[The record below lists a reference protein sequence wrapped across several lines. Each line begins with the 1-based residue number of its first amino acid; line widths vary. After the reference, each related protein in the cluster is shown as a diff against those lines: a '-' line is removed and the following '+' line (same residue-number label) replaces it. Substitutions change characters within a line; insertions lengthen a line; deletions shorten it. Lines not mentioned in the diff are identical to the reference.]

1 MSPSVHPPAKSF
13 STSTPSER
21 GCWCEMARLLRTP
34 ATTSAGS
41 GCGMVDRGT
50 GMHHRAM
57 VIQGSIR
64 SERPSASRSTRT
76 ATAINPTLPHAIT
89 GLYSTRRWWIAC
101 RRRAR
106 RRFESCSRRPRGA
119 RREGLNQRRSLAG
132 WRTGR
137 ARKIG
142 ALQAGHRVG
151 VEQSGRTCLLLQA
164 GRAPINL
171 LFRPEFDRREN
182 RNYNRPRSRTR

>member
-21 GCWCEMARLLRTP
+21 GCWCEMARPLRTP

-50 GMHHRAM
+50 GAHHRAM

-64 SERPSASRSTRT
+64 SERPLASRSTRT

-89 GLYSTRRWWIAC
+89 GLYSALLWWIAC
-101 RRRAR
+101 RHRTRRK
-106 RRFESCSRRPRGA
+106 FESCSRRLRGA
-119 RREGLNQRRSLAG
+119 QREGVRQSSPLAG
-132 WRTGR
+132 PRARR

-142 ALQAGHRVG
+142 ATQAGGAG
-151 VEQSGRTCLLLQA
+151 VEQSGRSCPHQQA
-164 GRAPINL
+164 GRAPINH
-171 LFRPEFDRREN
+171 LFPVLF
-182 RNYNRPRSRTR
+182 